1 VITDKIKISRGKAF
15 DPNKK
20 TFTEKDVY
28 VLGEK
33 IVDES
38 TYLQDKSSSE
48 KIINAQGLYVSPG
61 FIDLHTHVFKG
72 QDLGVDADLHCLPFG
87 VTTVLDAGSAGAHLM
102 GAFKSAVVDNSKTS
116 IYALINISTIG
127 TTSILLKGELVEEY
141 CSIDQAKKI
150 FNECRD
156 FLVGVKVR
164 ASHNVG
170 GEFTIEAL
178 HRARKL
184 ADELDVPLMVHLGPA
199 PATVEEILLNLR
211 TGDFLTHA
219 FTGWDNSLTEASKV
233 KDATLEALARG
244 INLDVGHGMG
254 GFDSTVTKVLI
265 DAGIVPTTISTDIH
279 SYSLEDCKN
288 LPFVMSKFIALGM
301 SLEDVLVA
309 VTENPAKFLNIFSKG
324 YASLDPETPA
334 DIAIFELVQESVNF
348 KDCHGNFFSGSS
360 LIRPVITIK
369 AGEVVTSL

>member
-1 VITDKIKISRGKAF
+1 VNQTKIKILRGKTF
-15 DPNKK
+15 EPNPK
-20 TFTEKDVY
+20 TFTEKNIY
-28 VLGEK
+28 VLGTT
-33 IVDES
+33 IVDEG
-38 TYLQDKSSSE
+38 TYLRDKSSAE
-48 KIINAQGLYVSPG
+48 KVIDAQGLYVSPG

-116 IYALINISTIG
+116 IFALINISTIG

-141 CSIDQAKKI
+141 CSVEQAKSI
-150 FNECRD
+150 FNEHRD

-170 GEFTIEAL
+170 GEFTLEAL
-178 HRARKL
+178 SRARRL

-199 PATVEEILLNLR
+199 PATVEQILSNLR
-211 TGDFLTHA
+211 AGDFLTHA
-219 FTGWDNSLTEASKV
+219 FTGWDNSLTQGENIKKS
-233 KDATLEALARG
+233 TFNALARG
-244 INLDVGHGMG
+244 VKLDVGHGMG

-265 DAGIVPTTISTDIH
+265 DAAIQPTTISTDIH

-301 SLEDVLVA
+301 SLEDVLVS
-309 VTENPAKFLNIFSKG
+309 VTKNPANFLGISTSG
-324 YASLDPETPA
+324 YASLEPKTPA
-334 DIAIFELVQESVNF
+334 DIVIFDLVQESIDF
-348 KDCHGNFFSGSS
+348 KDCHGNHFSGDSV
-360 LIRPVITIK
+360 IRPVTTIK
-369 AGEVVTSL
+369 AGEEVKSP